1 MSGGLEII
9 FTEVYC
15 VTEHTRAHL
24 TSDICT
30 TSYGVKT
37 ILDETDNLDVE
48 NVSRSDNIVTS
59 GDDNV
64 TSGSD
69 YRGRQRDFRRRFSRD
84 NNVTSRR
91 IGCAL

>member
-1 MSGGLEII
+1 MNGDLEII
-9 FTEVYC
+9 VTEVYC

-24 TSDICT
+24 TRDICT

-37 ILDETDNLDVE
+37 NLDLTDNLDVE

-59 GDDNV
+59 GDENV

-69 YRGRQRDFRRRFSRD
+69 YRGRQLDFRRRLSG
-84 NNVTSRR
+84 TTT
-91 IGCAL
+91 